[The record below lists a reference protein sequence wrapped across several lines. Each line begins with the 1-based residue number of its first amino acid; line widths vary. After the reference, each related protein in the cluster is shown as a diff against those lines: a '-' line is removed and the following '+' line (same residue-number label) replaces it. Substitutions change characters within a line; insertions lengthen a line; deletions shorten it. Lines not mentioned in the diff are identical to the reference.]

1 MYILYI
7 ISLITIGVVGGLGF
21 FKLKKTHKKG
31 WFTILIVCLLFQGWY
46 FYKDKQAEY
55 YKNREDAYYQ
65 SENLRKQDK
74 ISNDINEMKQKEQ
87 KGLFT
92 EADYGRYIALHLE
105 NINLSLRRLNSK
117 NMRERITIYYEE
129 VNKIP
134 VYFNSQEW
142 KESEKFIYD
151 SMLDE
156 INGDFSSRN
165 MFDSGLRTKA
175 LEIFNKE
182 RNRLIQAK
190 ERELTK

>member
-1 MYILYI
+1 
-7 ISLITIGVVGGLGF
+7 
-21 FKLKKTHKKG
+21 
-31 WFTILIVCLLFQGWY
+31 
-46 FYKDKQAEY
+46 
-55 YKNREDAYYQ
+55 
-65 SENLRKQDK
+65 
-74 ISNDINEMKQKEQ
+74 MKQKEQ

-117 NMRERITIYYEE
+117 NMRERITTYYEE

-156 INGDFSSRN
+156 INGDFNSRN

-190 ERELTK
+190 ERGLTK